1 MLELHF
7 IFHLRH
13 IKGMEAT
20 AYFLQVVQE
29 LQCQHGGVEN
39 DRVMQ
44 FTDSCVIHNVK
55 DKVAGFTPG
64 GGKELV
70 IRNLGLV
77 NSFGLGAIHISGIIW
92 YFLIIDSGL
101 GGSG

>member
-1 MLELHF
+1 
-7 IFHLRH
+7 
-13 IKGMEAT
+13 
-20 AYFLQVVQE
+20 
-29 LQCQHGGVEN
+29 
-39 DRVMQ
+39 MQ

-92 YFLIIDSGL
+92 YCLIIDSGL